1 MRCVLMTVFDNKKI
15 TETLTGNPNLVADS
29 GIDTPPNNPLE
40 LLRIW
45 FDAALQLKVCEP
57 YGITL
62 ATVDAAGHPSTRV
75 VLLKGFDERGLFF
88 ATSEE
93 SNKGKD
99 LATNPWAACNLWWRE
114 TMQQINCKGR
124 VRKLSEAESDEM
136 FKERVTAARA
146 IASVSQQSAPLK
158 DEAVLRESVDNLIA
172 AQTEIQRPKSW
183 HGYVLELTQIE
194 FWHGSADR
202 FHKRLR
208 YDLVDGYWNH
218 VRLQP

>member
-1 MRCVLMTVFDNKKI
+1 MTAHKEIKI

-29 GIDTPPNNPLE
+29 GIDTPPNDPLE
-40 LLRIW
+40 LLRTW
-45 FDAALQLKVCEP
+45 FDTALQLKVCEP

-88 ATSEE
+88 ATSED

-99 LATNPWAACNLWWRE
+99 LAANPLAACTLWWRE
-114 TMQQINCKGR
+114 TVQQINCKGR
-124 VRKLSEAESDEM
+124 VRKLSEGESDEM
-136 FKERVTAARA
+136 FKERVAAARA
-146 IASVSQQSAPLK
+146 IASVSKQSAPLM
-158 DEAVLRESVDNLIA
+158 DEAALRNQVNDLIA
-172 AQTEIQRPKSW
+172 MQTEIQRPKSW
-183 HGYVLELTQIE
+183 HGYVLELTSIE

-208 YDLVDGYWNH
+208 YDLVDGCWQH
-218 VRLQP
+218 RRLQP